1 MTRPFSIQL
10 RSDIADTVKAAVSDG
25 GVLYI
30 SLLAEQIRQRNGAEN
45 VALED
50 IEYQILQHG
59 QMFSAAMSLDRT
71 DPMLED

>member
-10 RSDIADTVKAAVSDG
+10 RSDITDTVEAAVRDG

-30 SLLAEQIRQRNGAEN
+30 SLLAEQIHERNREEN

-50 IEYQILQHG
+50 IEYQVLQHG
-59 QMFSAAMSLDRT
+59 QLLSAAMSFDRT
-71 DPMLED
+71 DPMLQD